1 MKEHDNRSPGT
12 GALRIG
18 MIGTRGVPAAYGG
31 FETAIEE
38 IGARLAERGHE
49 VVVHCRRGNAAKLS
63 GDPATPDPDTHRGMR
78 LVHLPAVH
86 GKAVETLS
94 HTTLSGLRHQLL
106 RDTDVNFVFNPA
118 NAPLLPL
125 LRGGRSPVVVH
136 VDGLDWKRG
145 KWGPVGRTYYRRAE
159 ALTVRWAD
167 ALIADAVG
175 IQDYYRHEFGVGT
188 TMLPYGAP
196 ILRGVGSDAL
206 AGLGLA
212 RHGYHLVVARLEPEN
227 HVDLI
232 VEGYRRSSATLPLVV
247 VGTAPY
253 AAEYCARIRR
263 AADTDP
269 RIRLLGGVW
278 DQRVLNQL
286 YGNALTYVH
295 GHSVGG
301 TNPSLL
307 RAMGAATSTLA
318 YDVVFNREVL
328 GSAAGYFR
336 GAEDLPALL
345 EAAEAD
351 PPDQVR
357 RGERLASRARELYD
371 WDCVADGYE
380 ELARRVVAGESTRGT
395 ASGRRT
401 GPAWAADPT
410 VARALEPA
418 GGSTSAGARG
428 AARHRPAA
436 ETTAGAE
443 EVRIP

>member
-1 MKEHDNRSPGT
+1 MQENTGRSTGQSTGT
-12 GALRIG
+12 EALRIG

-38 IGARLAERGHE
+38 IGSRLAERGHD

-63 GDPATPDPDTHRGMR
+63 GDPATPDPTTHRGMR
-78 LVHLPAVH
+78 LVHLPAVR

-94 HTTLSGLRHQLL
+94 HTAMSGLRHVLR

-125 LRGGRSPVVVH
+125 LRGADTPVVVH

-145 KWGPVGRTYYRRAE
+145 KWGPVGRAYYRRAE
-159 ALTVRWAD
+159 ALSVRWAD

-175 IQDYYRHEFGVGT
+175 IQDYYRQEFDVDT
-188 TMLPYGAP
+188 TMLSYGAP
-196 ILRGVGSDAL
+196 VLGSIGSDAL

-212 RHGYHLVVARLEPEN
+212 PHGYHLVVARLEPEN
-227 HVDLI
+227 HVEMI
-232 VEGYRRSSATLPLVV
+232 VEGYHRSSATMPLVV

-253 AAEYCARIRR
+253 AADYIDRIERT
-263 AADTDP
+263 AAADP

-278 DQRVLNQL
+278 DQDVLNQL

-307 RAMGAATSTLA
+307 RAMGAAASTLA

-328 GSAAGYFR
+328 GADARYF
-336 GAEDLPALL
+336 GDAEDLPSLL
-345 EAAEAD
+345 TQAEAD
-351 PPDQVR
+351 PVGQVR
-357 RGERLASRARELYD
+357 QGERLAVRVRERYD
-371 WDCVADGYE
+371 WDRVTDGYE
-380 ELARRVVAGESTRGT
+380 NLARRVVSGSSTRGSAT
-395 ASGRRT
+395 GRRT
-401 GPAWAADPT
+401 GRAWASDPT
-410 VARALEPA
+410 ARRTSEGLSAL
-418 GGSTSAGARG
+418 SRSAAL
-428 AARHRPAA
+428 HPAA
-436 ETTAGAE
+436 TDAE
-443 EVRIP
+443 EVRVP

>member
-1 MKEHDNRSPGT
+1 MQDTT
-12 GALRIG
+12 GRNTGRTTTTEALRIG

-38 IGARLAERGHE
+38 IGSRLAERGHD

-63 GDPATPDPDTHRGMR
+63 GDPATPDPSTHRGMR
-78 LVHLPAVH
+78 LVHLPAVR

-94 HTTLSGLRHQLL
+94 HTTMSGLRHLAR

-118 NAPLLPL
+118 NAPLIPL
-125 LRGGRSPVVVH
+125 LRSGGTPVVVH

-159 ALTVRWAD
+159 ALSVRWAD

-175 IQDYYRHEFGVGT
+175 IQDYYRHEFDVDT
-188 TMLPYGAP
+188 TMLSYGAP
-196 ILRGVGSDAL
+196 VLGDTGSDAL

-227 HVDLI
+227 HVDMI
-232 VEGYRRSSATLPLVV
+232 VEGYHRSSADLPLVI

-253 AAEYCARIRR
+253 AADYIDRIERT
-263 AADTDP
+263 AAADP

-278 DQRVLNQL
+278 DQTVLNQL

-307 RAMGAATSTLA
+307 RAMGAAASTLA

-328 GSAAGYFR
+328 GPDAHFFR
-336 GAEDLPALL
+336 GTEDLPALL
-345 EAAEAD
+345 TAAEAD
-351 PPDQVR
+351 PLDQVR
-357 RGERLASRARELYD
+357 RGARLAVRVQERYD
-371 WDCVADGYE
+371 WDRVTDGYE
-380 ELARRVVAGESTRGT
+380 RLARRVAEGASTRGT
-395 ASGRRT
+395 ATGRRT
-401 GPAWAADPT
+401 GRVWASDPT
-410 VARALEPA
+410 AVRGPASVGAPVALR
-418 GGSTSAGARG
+418 TGAP
-428 AARHRPAA
+428 HRR
-436 ETTAGAE
+436 TAGVAE
-443 EVRIP
+443 EVRSS

>member
-1 MKEHDNRSPGT
+1 MQENTGRAVGQGT
-12 GALRIG
+12 GGGELRIG

-38 IGARLAERGHE
+38 IGARLAGRGHD

-63 GDPATPDPDTHRGMR
+63 GDPATPDPGTHRGMR

-94 HTTLSGLRHQLL
+94 HTTMSGLRHLAR

-125 LRGGRSPVVVH
+125 LRGGGTPVVVH

-145 KWGPVGRTYYRRAE
+145 KWGPVGRAYYRRAE
-159 ALTVRWAD
+159 ALSVRWAD
-167 ALIADAVG
+167 ALIADAIG
-175 IQDYYRHEFGVGT
+175 IQDYYRHEFDVGT
-188 TMLPYGAP
+188 TMLSYGAP
-196 ILRGVGSDAL
+196 VLGDIGSDAL

-212 RHGYHLVVARLEPEN
+212 PHGYHLVVARLEPEN
-227 HVDLI
+227 HVEMI
-232 VEGYRRSSATLPLVV
+232 VAGYHRSSATLPLVV

-253 AAEYCARIRR
+253 AADYIDRIERT
-263 AADTDP
+263 AAADP

-278 DQRVLNQL
+278 DQDVLNQL

-307 RAMGAATSTLA
+307 RAMGAAASTLA

-328 GSAAGYFR
+328 GADARYF
-336 GAEDLPALL
+336 GDAEDLPALL
-345 EAAEAD
+345 TAAEAD
-351 PPDQVR
+351 PAGQLR
-357 RGERLASRARELYD
+357 RGGRLAVRVRERYD
-371 WDCVADGYE
+371 WDRVADGYE
-380 ELARRVVAGESTRGT
+380 ELARRVAAGSSTRGT
-395 ASGRRT
+395 ATGRRT
-401 GPAWAADPT
+401 GRVWAADPT
-410 VARALEPA
+410 ARRTPA
-418 GGSTSAGARG
+418 DAPAAARG
-428 AARHRPAA
+428 GAPLQ
-436 ETTAGAE
+436 TASAAE
-443 EVRIP
+443 EVRVP